1 MSYDKQDHYYQEAK
15 QKGLRARSAFKLQ
28 QIQNKFYI
36 IKKKEIV
43 VDLGA
48 APGGWSQ
55 VASKIVGKSG
65 KVIAVDI
72 NHIKPFDID
81 NIYIMQADMRG
92 KQFQVLLRN
101 IVEPPVDVV
110 IADLAS
116 NTTGN
121 WHLDSER
128 QIHLATLAFE
138 TVKLILK
145 NEGNFITKVFRGP
158 ALQEFESE
166 LKGNFA
172 NIRHWRPPAT
182 RKKSAEEYIICKGF
196 INGE

>member
-1 MSYDKQDHYYQEAK
+1 MSYDKRDHYYQEAK

-145 NEGNFITKVFRGP
+145 NDGNFITKVFRGP

-166 LKGNFA
+166 LKGNFT

-196 INGE
+196 INDE